1 MRLGEYIK
9 SYRDDH
15 VMTMES
21 FASKSGLT
29 KGYVSML
36 EKGTNPRSG
45 KEIVPSLETI
55 RKVADATGV
64 KLDDL
69 IASLG
74 DHHPVALH
82 DVHTTNVTPITVPTD
97 TITIKVYG
105 SVPAGQPIE
114 ALEDIIGYEE
124 IPVAWTRF
132 GKEFIA
138 LVVKGDSMYPKYF
151 EGDTVIIEVTPDCNN
166 GQDAVVYVNGYDAT
180 LKEVHKNDDGS
191 ITLKPYNPEYP
202 PKTYQPDKDGV
213 TILGVVKELR
223 RKM

>member
-15 VMTMES
+15 DMTMES

-69 IASLG
+69 IANLG
-74 DHHPVALH
+74 DHHPA
-82 DVHTTNVTPITVPTD
+82 P
-97 TITIKVYG
+97 
-105 SVPAGQPIE
+105 
-114 ALEDIIGYEE
+114 
-124 IPVAWTRF
+124 
-132 GKEFIA
+132 
-138 LVVKGDSMYPKYF
+138 
-151 EGDTVIIEVTPDCNN
+151 
-166 GQDAVVYVNGYDAT
+166 
-180 LKEVHKNDDGS
+180 
-191 ITLKPYNPEYP
+191 
-202 PKTYQPDKDGV
+202 
-213 TILGVVKELR
+213 
-223 RKM
+223 